1 MGRWKCSRGKEHN
14 WNSGSVA
21 EGKKTTHTRKWDDGS
36 VAEEKNTTGTTG
48 EYQRKRTQLE
58 QWKCSR
64 GRDKNKNNSSGT
76 GGRNTVIMAGE
87 RNKVRTFAGG
97 RKVRNTR

>member
-14 WNSGSVA
+14 WNS
-21 EGKKTTHTRKWDDGS
+21 GS